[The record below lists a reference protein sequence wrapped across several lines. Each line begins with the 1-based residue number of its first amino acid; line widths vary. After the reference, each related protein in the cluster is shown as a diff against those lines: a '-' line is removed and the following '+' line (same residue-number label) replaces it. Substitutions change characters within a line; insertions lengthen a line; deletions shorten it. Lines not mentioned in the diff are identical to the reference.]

1 MEGVIPEPKGWP
13 IIGNILD
20 IDLSFPLSSFLK
32 FSDQYGD
39 IFRIRFPGRN
49 VVFVSTQALVHE
61 LCDETRFEKN
71 IVGALLQVK
80 NGVRDG
86 LFTTRTDDPVWG
98 IGHRI
103 LMPAFGPMPIQDM
116 FSEMHDIS
124 AQLVLKWA
132 RHPPSTPIMVTD
144 DFTRLTLDTLALCS
158 MGFRFNSFYHDEMH
172 PFINA
177 MSSFLLESGNRS
189 TLPPILTKTP
199 FRSANKKYWRDIE
212 ILRKTASEVLL
223 ARKAHPE
230 NTRKDLL
237 SAMLDGTDPKTGQ
250 KLSDSAIIDNLIT
263 FLIAGHETTSG
274 LMSFAF
280 YQLLKHPQYYRKAQ
294 AEVDA
299 VIGRTGPIKPE
310 HMTKL
315 PYLSAVLRETLR
327 HSPTIPTFFVEA
339 KHDTILGGKYPVK
352 KGQPF
357 SMLLPKVHTDPKV
370 HGDTAKE
377 FIPDRMLDENFDRL
391 NKEFPDFWK
400 PFGNGQRG
408 CIGRGFAWQEAV
420 LCLAMVLQNLDVEM
434 ADEGYELQIKQ
445 TLTTKPKGFYMRARV
460 REGVSVGELGV
471 RLGGG
476 FVNGSGAGAVKGG
489 VKGEVKGGGGKPMS
503 VYYGSNTGTCEA
515 FAERLAADAVLRGY
529 EATVVE
535 PLDKARGRVPKGQP
549 VVVITA
555 SYEGQPPDNAK
566 GFCDWVE
573 GLKGNELEGTEFA
586 VFGCGHRDWV
596 KTFHRVPKLVD
607 EVLEDTGGERI
618 CPMGL
623 SDAAEGQ
630 MFTDFEQW
638 EDEVFWPAV
647 EEKYGAAVD
656 GEDGLHVSSV
666 SVEFSSPRTAAL
678 RQDVREAVVVDAKGL
693 TADGWEG
700 TASAEKRHLEVQLPA
715 GVTYQA
721 GDYLAVLPVN
731 SPEMVNRAMRHFHIA
746 PDANITITCEGR
758 TSLPTG
764 IPISVYDLLSSYVEL
779 AQPAT
784 KRSILALAE
793 TTSPTDK
800 PTLLA
805 LAGPNYT
812 SHITR
817 KRTSL
822 LTLLTRFPTSPL
834 PFSTF
839 LSLLPPMRIR
849 TYSISSSPL
858 RDASRATITYTVL
871 SSPSFAD
878 PSVPHHGVA
887 SSYLSTLTP
896 GDKLSVSVRQSHAAF
911 HLPDSEEAET
921 TPVVMICAGA
931 GIAPFRGFIQERAAQ
946 MAAGR
951 KLAPALLFFGCRG
964 AGVDDLYRE
973 ELDRWEGIG
982 AVKVRRAFSRGG
994 DTVTGGGSG
1003 SGGDGGTGGTGGTGT
1018 GGEEGVVKEE
1028 SKGCRY
1034 VQDRLREEREEIVEL
1049 WERGAKMYV
1058 CGSRGVGENVKRA
1071 VIRIAMEMQRG
1082 ETGEG
1087 EPSEQRAMKWFE
1099 GILNDRYAVDVF
1111 D

>member
-32 FSDQYGD
+32 FADEYAGD
-39 IFRIRFPGRN
+39 IFRIRFPGRQ
-49 VVFVSTQALVHE
+49 VIFVGTQALVHE
-61 LCDETRFEKN
+61 LCDESRFGKN
-71 IVGALLQVK
+71 PVGALLQVK

-116 FSEMHDIS
+116 FTEMHEVS

-132 RHPPSTPIMVTD
+132 RHPPTTPIMVTD

-158 MGFRFNSFYHDEMH
+158 MDFRFNSFYHDEMH

-177 MSSFLLESGNRS
+177 MSAFLFESGNRS
-189 TLPPILTKTP
+189 TLPPILTKLP
-199 FRSANKKYWRDIE
+199 VRSANKKYWQDIE
-212 ILRKTASEVLL
+212 ILRKTAREVLL
-223 ARKAHPE
+223 ARKAHP
-230 NTRKDLL
+230 TGRKDLL
-237 SAMLDGTDPKTGQ
+237 SAMLDGVDPKTGQ
-250 KLSDSAIIDNLIT
+250 KLSDDAIIDNLIT

-280 YQLLKHPQYYRKAQ
+280 YQLLKHPEYYRKAQ
-294 AEVDA
+294 AEVDS
-299 VIGRTGPIKPE
+299 VIGAGPIKPE
-310 HMTKL
+310 HMNKL
-315 PYLSAVLRETLR
+315 PYLSAALRETLR

-339 KHDTILGGKYPVK
+339 LQDTVIAGKYPVK

-357 SMLLPKVHTDPKV
+357 SMLLPRVHTDPRV
-370 HGDTAKE
+370 HGPTAHE
-377 FIPDRMLDENFDRL
+377 FNPDRMLDDNFGRL
-391 NKEFPDFWK
+391 SKEFPDFWK

-408 CIGRGFAWQEAV
+408 CIGRGFAWQESL
-420 LCLAMVLQNLDVEM
+420 LCMAMILQNLEM
-434 ADEGYELQIKQ
+434 EMHDPSYELQVKQ
-445 TLTTKPKGFYMRARV
+445 TLTTKPKEFYMRAKIRG
-460 REGVSVGELGV
+460 GVNVGELAV
-471 RLGGG
+471 RL
-476 FVNGSGAGAVKGG
+476 NGG
-489 VKGEVKGGGGKPMS
+489 VAVSNAAKGRTGEEKAKGGGKPMS
-503 VYYGSNTGTCEA
+503 IFYGSNTGTCEA
-515 FAERLAADAVLRGY
+515 FAERLAADSVLHGY

-535 PLDKARGRVPKGQP
+535 PLDKAKGKLPKGQP
-549 VVVITA
+549 VVIITA
-555 SYEGQPPDNAK
+555 SYEGQPPDNA
-566 GFCDWVE
+566 GEFVEWVE
-573 GLKGNELEGTEFA
+573 GLKGNELENTDFA
-586 VFGCGHRDWV
+586 VFGCGHRDWS

-607 EVLEDTGGERI
+607 EVMEETGGERI

-638 EDEVFWPAV
+638 EDEIFWPAV
-647 EEKYGAAVD
+647 EEKYGAAID

-678 RQDVREAVVVDAKGL
+678 RQDVKEAVVIDAKGL
-693 TADGWEG
+693 TTDGWKG

-715 GVTYQA
+715 GLTYRV
-721 GDYLAVLPVN
+721 GDYLTVLPVN
-731 SPEMVNRAMRHFHIA
+731 SSEAVNRAMRRFHIA
-746 PDANITITCEGR
+746 QDANITISCEGR

-793 TTSPTDK
+793 FAALPSDK
-800 PTLLA
+800 STLLA
-805 LAGPNYT
+805 LAGANYT
-812 SHITR
+812 AEISR

-822 LTLLTRFPTSPL
+822 LTILSRFPDTAL

-858 RDASRATITYTVL
+858 RDTSRATLTYTVL

-878 PSVPHHGVA
+878 PEVDHAGVA
-887 SSYLSTLTP
+887 SSYLASLTP

-911 HLPDSEEAET
+911 HLPAEPEK
-921 TPVVMICAGA
+921 TPIVMICAGA
-931 GIAPFRGFIQERAAQ
+931 GVAPFRGFIQERAAQ
-946 MAAGR
+946 IAAGR
-951 KLAPALLFFGCRG
+951 NLAPALLFFGCRS
-964 AGVDDLYRE
+964 AEVDDLYRE
-973 ELDRWEGIG
+973 ELEKWEKIG
-982 AVKVRRAFSRGG
+982 AVSVRRAFSR
-994 DTVTGGGSG
+994 DTSASATAQ
-1003 SGGDGGTGGTGGTGT
+1003 
-1018 GGEEGVVKEE
+1018 
-1028 SKGCRY
+1028 SKGCKY
-1034 VQDRLREEREEIVEL
+1034 IQDRLWEERKEIVEL
-1049 WERGAKMYV
+1049 WERGSKTYV
-1058 CGSRGVGENVKRA
+1058 CGSRGVGENVKKA

-1082 ETGEG
+1082 VVEKGESEE

-1099 GILNDRYAVDVF
+1099 SILNDRYAVDVF